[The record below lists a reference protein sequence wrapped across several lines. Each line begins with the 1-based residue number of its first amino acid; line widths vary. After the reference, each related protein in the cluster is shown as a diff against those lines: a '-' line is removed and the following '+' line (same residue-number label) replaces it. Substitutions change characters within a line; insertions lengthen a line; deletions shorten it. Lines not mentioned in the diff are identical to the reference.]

1 MPTPP
6 SFLRS
11 RPRVFATIVA
21 ALLWA
26 AAAPAASLPKP
37 VLEADYNLRRVGAG
51 ELTWLGRPIYDAS
64 LWTAHGHFSG
74 YRSGEPVALSLWYRR
89 DFSRDMLLR
98 ITDTAWRRLGE
109 VPTDRRERWLATLR
123 PLWSDVRPGDN
134 VTTVVVPGGATR
146 FYDERGFMGQIDD
159 PEFGPAF
166 LSIWLDSRSVVA
178 DLRVQLLGLDRSTA
192 RR

>member
-1 MPTPP
+1 MSIPP

-11 RPRVFATIVA
+11 LSSVFATIVA
-21 ALLWA
+21 ALLLA
-26 AAAPAASLPKP
+26 VPAQASSLPKP

-109 VPTDRRERWLATLR
+109 VPDDRRERWLASLR
-123 PLWSDVRPGDN
+123 PFWSDVRPGDN

>member
-1 MPTPP
+1 MPNPP
-6 SFLRS
+6 SFLQS
-11 RPRVFATIVA
+11 LPSVFATIVA
-21 ALLWA
+21 ALLLA
-26 AAAPAASLPKP
+26 VPAQASSLPKP
-37 VLEADYNLRRVGAG
+37 VLEGDYDLRRVGAG

-109 VPTDRRERWLATLR
+109 VPAERRERWLASLR
-123 PLWSDVRPGDN
+123 PFWSDVRPGDN
-134 VTTVVVPGGATR
+134 VTTVVVPGRATR
-146 FYDERGFMGQIDD
+146 FYDERGLMGQIDD